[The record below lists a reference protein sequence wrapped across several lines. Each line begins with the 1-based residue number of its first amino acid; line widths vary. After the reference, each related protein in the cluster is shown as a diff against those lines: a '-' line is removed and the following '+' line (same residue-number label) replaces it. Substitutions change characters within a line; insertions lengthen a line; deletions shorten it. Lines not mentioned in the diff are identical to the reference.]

1 MQIHFVGLDVHKQL
15 IVFCVMDAM
24 GTIVSEGKVSARREA
39 LDQWVLTLPKPWC
52 GAMEATLFSHWIFHH
67 LAPHAAELK
76 MGDPGRMK
84 AISSGKKK
92 SDQLDARMIANLL
105 RSNLL
110 PECFVM
116 EPELAALRR
125 QLRFRR
131 TVVEQ
136 QVRSK
141 NLIAGMLMQAGVE
154 YEKKRLHGKKYFA
167 NLAEHNQW
175 IDAHL
180 QPLLRFSRAQIETMG
195 TMDRQILRLLENHP
209 RLRAR
214 IEALQQIEG
223 VGPVTA
229 LTWALEVG
237 SPKRFASIGNAVS
250 YCGLT
255 SALRESAG
263 HQKRGPLSKKR
274 NAHLQSA
281 LIECAKLAPQFN
293 AKLAEVR
300 QKEIDHGAD
309 ANRATLEVARKL
321 VAYLLAV
328 DRCFF
333 ASLIGSQPEQRC
345 SAQGHPARVVGS
357 RK

>member
-1 MQIHFVGLDVHKQL
+1 MHFHFVGLDVHKQL
-15 IVFCVMDAM
+15 IAYCVMDAM
-24 GTIVSEGKVSARREA
+24 GTIVSEGNVAANREA
-39 LDQWVLTLPKPWC
+39 LDRWVATVPRPWC

-67 LAPHAAELK
+67 LAPHAAALK

-84 AISSGKKK
+84 AISAGKNK
-92 SDQLDARMIANLL
+92 SDRLDARMIANLV

-110 PECFVM
+110 PECFVI
-116 EPELAALRR
+116 EPELGALRQ

-131 TVVEQ
+131 RVVEQ

-141 NLIAGMLMQAGVE
+141 NLIAGMLLQAGVE
-154 YEKKRLHGKKYFA
+154 YEKKRLHGKKYFSS
-167 NLAEHNQW
+167 LAEHNEW
-175 IDAHL
+175 IGEHL
-180 QPLLRFSRAQIETMG
+180 RPLLRFSRAQIETMG
-195 TMDRQILRLLENHP
+195 TMDRQIIRLLESHP

-214 IEALQQIEG
+214 IEALQQIDG

-237 SPKRFASIGNAVS
+237 SPERFASIANAIS

-263 HQKRGPLSKKR
+263 HRKRGPLSKQR

-293 AKLAEVR
+293 TKLAEAR
-300 QKEIDHGAD
+300 QKAIDQGAN
-309 ANRATLEVARKL
+309 ANRATLTVARKL

-328 DRCFF
+328 DRAFF
-333 ASLIGSQPEQRC
+333 TSVDQIA
-345 SAQGHPARVVGS
+345 A
-357 RK
+357 